1 MKWEQSTVNWKCHG
15 DQPILSKSATTILE
29 IQSNIEYILNWIDFA
44 RILKE
49 NVIWK
54 KKCV

>member
-29 IQSNIEYILNWIDFA
+29 IQSNIEYILNWIDLA